1 MSIYTD
7 SNTAQLAYKIDS
19 ATDAAGVTAGEL
31 KPFNVLS
38 DTMKPGI
45 EVKTSED
52 IRDDGQYSS
61 ARTVGGSSSGGV
73 NCNFR
78 YGEYDDF
85 LAAAFRNDWE
95 EDTADAS
102 GKTYYL
108 WNGNKKVPFLLERRI
123 KRIDEVGETINDY
136 RRFYS
141 QFLSSMTLNLPNKDF
156 VQMSLNFMGLGFE
169 YAEANAE
176 LDPEAGKL
184 AGMTYAARP
193 NTDPF
198 DSSNSIT
205 AVVVRNQAGV
215 SYDLVMEQG
224 SVEFNSNLR
233 EDNAISYSYAANI
246 GFGRFRCSPTGTFY
260 FRNQEVLDTMM
271 KDEYVQL
278 EITFAIDGNS
288 YELIMP
294 YVKIMQ
300 NDEELSQ
307 VDTTMRSPL
316 NMQAFPKTVD
326 IMGAPT
332 SLTAYIKRVAA

>member
-19 ATDAAGVTAGEL
+19 ATKAADVTTGQM
-31 KPFNVLS
+31 KPLNVLS
-38 DTMKPGI
+38 DTLKPSI
-45 EVKTSED
+45 EVKTSDD

-61 ARTVGGSSSGGV
+61 ARTVGGSAAGGV

-85 LAAAFRNDWE
+85 LAAAFRNDWTA
-95 EDTADAS
+95 DTTDAS
-102 GKTYYL
+102 GKTHFL
-108 WNGNKKVPFLLERRI
+108 WNGNKKVPFLLERRF
-123 KRIDEVGETINDY
+123 RRVGVAPALVNDY

-141 QFLSSMTLNLPNKDF
+141 QFLSSMTINLPNKDF

-169 YAEANAE
+169 YSEAAAGVNGE
-176 LDPEAGKL
+176 GGKL
-184 AGMTYAARP
+184 TGITYTARP

-205 AVVVRNQAGV
+205 ALHIRNQSGV
-215 SYDLVMEQG
+215 SYQLVMEQG
-224 SVEFNSNLR
+224 AIEFNSNLR
-233 EDNAISYSYAANI
+233 EDNAVGHGYAANI
-246 GFGRFRCSPTGTFY
+246 GFGRFRCSPSGTFY

-271 KDEYVQL
+271 KDQYVQM
-278 EITFAIDGNS
+278 EVTFEMGGNK
-288 YELIMP
+288 YEVYMP

-316 NMQAFPKTVD
+316 NMQAFPKNVT
-326 IMGAPT
+326 ILGA
-332 SLTAYIKRVAA
+332 SRSVTAYIKRVAA